1 MAEDSRKLFVAGLP
15 DSISEDVLRGLFEAT
30 GGNVV
35 EVSLP
40 KDRAT
45 GRPRGFGFVT
55 LATSAEANAARE
67 SLDGSFQGGKSISV
81 RPFQAEPPRREAG
94 GPGFAGGGG
103 GFAGGGG
110 GGFAGGGGG
119 GGFAGPRGAGGP
131 VADRGMGGGG
141 GGGFGGPPGGPPGA
155 PDRTLY
161 VGNLPYDASIEEVE
175 AMITSTGS
183 GPVVRVH
190 LPMDADGRKRGF
202 GFVTMA
208 SAEAA
213 KGAIDGLRGVDVRGR
228 RLVVNLA
235 HPKGERPPGEARSG
249 GGGYGGGGGGGGF
262 AGGGFAGGGG
272 GGPPGGPYNNAPP
285 PPPQRR
291 TFDDRRRR
299 GAHDGEGPPGAAGAG
314 GGGGG
319 GGGGRRNKNWDP
331 RTRGEDDWDE

>member
-15 DSISEDVLRGLFEAT
+15 DSITEDVLRQLFEAT

-55 LATSAEANAARE
+55 LATMEEAHSARE

-81 RPFQAEPPRREAG
+81 RPFQAEPPRREGRA
-94 GPGFAGGGG
+94 PGIGAP
-103 GFAGGGG
+103 
-110 GGFAGGGGG
+110 GGGGG
-119 GGFAGPRGAGGP
+119 GG
-131 VADRGMGGGG
+131 GMGGGL
-141 GGGFGGPPGGPPGA
+141 GGPAGA

-161 VGNLPYDASIEEVE
+161 IGNLPYDASVEEVE
-175 AMITSTGS
+175 GLLNGTGA

-190 LPMDADGRKRGF
+190 LPMDPDGRKRGF

-213 KGAIDGLRGVDVRGR
+213 RGAIDALRGADIRGR

-235 HPKGERPPGEARSG
+235 HPKGERPPREERPPS
-249 GGGYGGGGGGGGF
+249 F
-262 AGGGFAGGGG
+262 GGGG
-272 GGPPGGPYNNAPP
+272 GGPRGGGFARGGGYGFAGGGAPPPPP
-285 PPPQRR
+285 PPPQRK

-299 GAHDGEGPPGAAGAG
+299 NHDNDGPGG

-319 GGGGRRNKNWDP
+319 GGGGRRGRNNNNWERNRD
-331 RTRGEDDWDE
+331 DDWDE

>member
-15 DSISEDVLRGLFEAT
+15 DSITEDVLRGLFEAT

-81 RPFQAEPPRREAG
+81 RPFQAEPPRREG
-94 GPGFAGGGG
+94 GPGVGGGFGGPRGGGG
-103 GFAGGGG
+103 PGG
-110 GGFAGGGGG
+110 
-119 GGFAGPRGAGGP
+119 
-131 VADRGMGGGG
+131 DRGMGGGG
-141 GGGFGGPPGGPPGA
+141 GGPGGGFGGGLGGPAGA

-161 VGNLPYDASIEEVE
+161 VGNLPYDASVEEVE

-213 KGAIDGLRGVDVRGR
+213 KGAIEGLRGVDVRGR

-235 HPKGERPPGEARSG
+235 HPKGERPPREERPG
-249 GGGYGGGGGGGGF
+249 GGGFGGGGGGFGGGGGGFVGGGGGGGG
-262 AGGGFAGGGG
+262 
-272 GGPPGGPYNNAPP
+272 PP
-285 PPPQRR
+285 PPQQRR

-299 GAHDGEGPPGAAGAG
+299 GAHDGEGPPGAGA

-331 RTRGEDDWDE
+331 RGRGEDDWDD

>member
-15 DSISEDVLRGLFEAT
+15 DSITEEVLRQLFEAT

-55 LATSAEANAARE
+55 LATTEEASSARE

-94 GPGFAGGGG
+94 AMGPG
-103 GFAGGGG
+103 
-110 GGFAGGGGG
+110 
-119 GGFAGPRGAGGP
+119 GPRSG
-131 VADRGMGGGG
+131 
-141 GGGFGGPPGGPPGA
+141 PGGPPSSAAAA

-161 VGNLPYDASIEEVE
+161 VGNLPYDATVEEVE
-175 AMITSTGS
+175 GLITATGS

-190 LPMDADGRKRGF
+190 LPMDPDGRKRGF

-213 KGAIDGLRGVDVRGR
+213 KGAIEGLRGADIRGR

-235 HPKGERPPGEARSG
+235 HPKGERPAGDRPSGGYAG
-249 GGGYGGGGGGGGF
+249 GGGERHFGGGGGGGF
-262 AGGGFAGGGG
+262 AGGGGFPGGGGFGGGG
-272 GGPPGGPYNNAPP
+272 GG
-285 PPPQRR
+285 
-291 TFDDRRRR
+291 F
-299 GAHDGEGPPGAAGAG
+299 G

-319 GGGGRRNKNWDP
+319 GGGGPPPPGRKTFDDRRRKSHDDGPPGGGGGGGAGKRAGNKNWS
-331 RTRGEDDWDE
+331 RGGDDDDD

>member
-15 DSISEDVLRGLFEAT
+15 DSITEDVLRQLFEAT

-55 LATSAEANAARE
+55 LSTTGEANAARE

-81 RPFQAEPPRREAG
+81 RPFQAEPPRREGRPMGPGG
-94 GPGFAGGGG
+94 GPGAGPGGPGGGG
-103 GFAGGGG
+103 
-110 GGFAGGGGG
+110 
-119 GGFAGPRGAGGP
+119 
-131 VADRGMGGGG
+131 GMGGGG
-141 GGGFGGPPGGPPGA
+141 PAAA

-161 VGNLPYDASIEEVE
+161 VGNLPYDASVEEVE
-175 AMITSTGS
+175 GLIGATGA

-190 LPMDADGRKRGF
+190 LPMDPDGRKRGF

-213 KGAIDGLRGVDVRGR
+213 RAAIDALRGVDVRGR

-235 HPKGERPPGEARSG
+235 HPKGERPAREDRPGGFG
-249 GGGYGGGGGGGGF
+249 GGGGGFGGGGGGGFGGGGGGFGGGGGGF
-262 AGGGFAGGGG
+262 AGGGGGGG
-272 GGPPGGPYNNAPP
+272 GAPP
-285 PPPQRR
+285 PPARK

-299 GAHDGEGPPGAAGAG
+299 GGHDGDGPPGGGGGAG
-314 GGGGG
+314 GGGG
-319 GGGGRRNKNWDP
+319 RRSNNKNWD
-331 RTRGEDDWDE
+331 RGRGGDDWDDE

>member
-15 DSISEDVLRGLFEAT
+15 DSITEDVLRQLFEAT

-55 LATSAEANAARE
+55 LSTTGEANAARE

-81 RPFQAEPPRREAG
+81 RPFQAEPPRREGRPMGPGG
-94 GPGFAGGGG
+94 GPG
-103 GFAGGGG
+103 
-110 GGFAGGGGG
+110 
-119 GGFAGPRGAGGP
+119 AGPGGP
-131 VADRGMGGGG
+131 GGGMGGGAAA
-141 GGGFGGPPGGPPGA
+141 A

-161 VGNLPYDASIEEVE
+161 VGNLPYDASVEEVE
-175 AMITSTGS
+175 GLIGATGA

-190 LPMDADGRKRGF
+190 LPMDPDGRKRGF

-213 KGAIDGLRGVDVRGR
+213 RAAIDGLRGADVRGR

-235 HPKGERPPGEARSG
+235 HPKGERPAREERPGGFG
-249 GGGYGGGGGGGGF
+249 GGGFAGGGGGFAGGGGGFGGGGGGF
-262 AGGGFAGGGG
+262 AGGGGGFGGGG
-272 GGPPGGPYNNAPP
+272 GGTGGGAPP
-285 PPPQRR
+285 PPARK

-299 GAHDGEGPPGAAGAG
+299 GAHDGDGPPGAGGGAG
-314 GGGGG
+314 GA
-319 GGGGRRNKNWDP
+319 GRRSNNKKWDTG
-331 RTRGEDDWDE
+331 RTGDDWDDE

>member
-15 DSISEDVLRGLFEAT
+15 DSITEEVLRQLFEAT

-55 LATSAEANAARE
+55 LATTQEASSARE

-81 RPFQAEPPRREAG
+81 RPFQAEPPRREGGPRLG
-94 GPGFAGGGG
+94 GPGGAPMGGGMGMVGGGG
-103 GFAGGGG
+103 G
-110 GGFAGGGGG
+110 
-119 GGFAGPRGAGGP
+119 AGGP
-131 VADRGMGGGG
+131 MA
-141 GGGFGGPPGGPPGA
+141 GA

-161 VGNLPYDASIEEVE
+161 VGNLPYDATVEEVE
-175 AMITSTGS
+175 GLVNAANA

-190 LPMDADGRKRGF
+190 LPMDPDGRKRGF

-208 SAEAA
+208 SADAA
-213 KGAIDGLRGVDVRGR
+213 RGAIDALGGADIRGR

-235 HPKGERPPGEARSG
+235 HPKGERP
-249 GGGYGGGGGGGGF
+249 
-262 AGGGFAGGGG
+262 AGA
-272 GGPPGGPYNNAPP
+272 PDRAPRPY
-285 PPPQRR
+285 
-291 TFDDRRRR
+291 
-299 GAHDGEGPPGAAGAG
+299 AG

-319 GGGGRRNKNWDP
+319 GGGFGGGGGAPGFVGGGGYSGGGGGGGPPPPPPARKTFDERRRRGSHDGDGPPGAGGGGAGAGAGGGRRNQKDWS
-331 RTRGEDDWDE
+331 RGNDDDDD